1 MEETAPAAAASAAT
15 ILQDPVNSAIQA
27 IIDIP
32 LPEPSDERLIDRL
45 TVYLAK
51 AAAATLRSAQAPIPA
66 AGAAVA
72 RPFGFLRPQAG
83 AAAAVSAHDAPSAT
97 GPVSSA
103 QGDDVEIKADDDD
116 DKPKPEQ

>member
-1 MEETAPAAAASAAT
+1 M
-15 ILQDPVNSAIQA
+15 
-27 IIDIP
+27 
-32 LPEPSDERLIDRL
+32 
-45 TVYLAK
+45 
-51 AAAATLRSAQAPIPA
+51 
-66 AGAAVA
+66 A

-103 QGDDVEIKADDDD
+103 QGDDVEIKADDND